1 MNRNP
6 RDPGL
11 ECFSVVPLLLVFS
24 VTSVPNDPCKPKLLL
39 IFLHKIHRE
48 IWKFC
53 QSSYAQGAEN
63 KIFGYRYNRVAM
75 FYRRY
80 TAARKI
86 ETVTIRFVRSFVIK
100 IRPVKNNI
108 PQEYF
113 RTIVYFNTSRDS
125 LRRIKTCIWKCC
137 YLQARK
143 IQIGIAI

>member
-11 ECFSVVPLLLVFS
+11 ECFSVVPPLLVFS
-24 VTSVPNDPCKPKLLL
+24 VTSVPNDLCKSKLLL
-39 IFLHKIHRE
+39 IFLRKIHRE

-53 QSSYAQGAEN
+53 ESCYAQGAEN
-63 KIFGYRYNRVAM
+63 KNFGYRYNRVAM

-86 ETVTIRFVRSFVIK
+86 ETMTIRFVRSFVIK

-113 RTIVYFNTSRDS
+113 RTVVYFNTSRDS
-125 LRRIKTCIWKCC
+125 LHRIKTRIWKCC
-137 YLQARK
+137 YLQTRK